1 MYKLTIVVLSI
12 LCFIMCKPS
21 SNSSSTEIKNIEAE
35 SVYKKLSNNNT
46 ILIDVRTPSE
56 ISEGKIEGAK
66 EIDYRSKDFKTQIA
80 QLDKTKEYIIYC
92 RSGGRSKKATEI
104 MNELQFENV
113 SNMIGG
119 FENWKS
125 KYISK

>member
-1 MYKLTIVVLSI
+1 
-12 LCFIMCKPS
+12 MCKPS